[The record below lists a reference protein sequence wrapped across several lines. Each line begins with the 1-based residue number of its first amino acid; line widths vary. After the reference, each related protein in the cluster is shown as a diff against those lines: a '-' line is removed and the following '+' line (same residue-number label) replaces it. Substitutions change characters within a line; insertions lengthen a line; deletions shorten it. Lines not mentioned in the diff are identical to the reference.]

1 MSSGRVDTGYPDKR
15 KSEVGFCSLVLTLIS
30 CAMTMLV
37 LMIKMMMMLKM
48 MLKNTLSGRERVWGW
63 FVRPRLDPH
72 LLGDGPRH
80 PSLQPLRLF

>member
-1 MSSGRVDTGYPDKR
+1 MGELWGWLDELWGCGYP
-15 KSEVGFCSLVLTLIS
+15 EVGFCSLVLTLIT
-30 CAMTMLV
+30 CAMTML
-37 LMIKMMMMLKM
+37 LLIIKMMM